1 MKNKEIKLVNEL
13 FELWESFAQA
23 GELSIGYG
31 FNENYKRLKEQVLI
45 LNKVTGSLP
54 KSIEPVSLI
63 IEQAIKR
70 ADFAVQALK
79 DIEDKLKEQKTVIVN
94 KNQCDTER

>member
-13 FELWESFAQA
+13 FELWENFAQA

-45 LNKVTGSLP
+45 LNKVGVT
-54 KSIEPVSLI
+54 
-63 IEQAIKR
+63 
-70 ADFAVQALK
+70 
-79 DIEDKLKEQKTVIVN
+79 LKEKNTPTFDSWIKENCHQTKN
-94 KNQCDTER
+94 KNLFIKDEKLLTRIELASIYERLKSDL

>member
-13 FELWESFAQA
+13 FELWENFAQA

-45 LNKVTGSLP
+45 LNKVGVT
-54 KSIEPVSLI
+54 
-63 IEQAIKR
+63 
-70 ADFAVQALK
+70 
-79 DIEDKLKEQKTVIVN
+79 LKEKYAMDLIDWIEENTVNLYPGAYIYN
-94 KNQCDTER
+94 GKQMNRKELLKIYTKRLKSNL